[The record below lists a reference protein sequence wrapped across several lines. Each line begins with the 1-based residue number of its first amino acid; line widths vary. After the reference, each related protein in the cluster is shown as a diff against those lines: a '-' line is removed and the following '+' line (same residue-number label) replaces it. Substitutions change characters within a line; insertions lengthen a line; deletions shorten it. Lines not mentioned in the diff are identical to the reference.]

1 MSPTL
6 DMTVGQLVAS
16 RPSRSRVFQNLGIDF
31 CCGGKVSL
39 EEASRKKN
47 LDPKTVLTMLLA
59 SESEPDVSGPDPAAI
74 GLAELCDH
82 IEQKHHAYLKSEL
95 PRLEAMLVRV
105 ARAHGERFPWM
116 VQVLETFGP
125 FSAEMFQHMAKE
137 ERVLFP
143 LIRALEA
150 GTAQAASHC
159 GGTVNNPI
167 RMMEHDHDDAGAAL
181 ARMRQLTSGYTPPPQ
196 ACNTFRAALDALA
209 ELEQDMHQHVH
220 KENNIL
226 FPAALKREASLQPQ
240 PVS

>member
-1 MSPTL
+1 
-6 DMTVGQLVAS
+6 MTVGQLVAS

-31 CCGGKVSL
+31 CCGGKITL
-39 EEASRKKN
+39 EEAARRKS
-47 LDPKTVLTMLLA
+47 LDPQTVLAMLVA
-59 SESEPDVSGPDPAAI
+59 GESDPGPSGPDPALL

-143 LIRALEA
+143 LIRSLEA
-150 GTAQAASHC
+150 GHAGASGHC
-159 GGTVNNPI
+159 GGTVANPI
-167 RMMEHDHDDAGAAL
+167 RLMEHDHDDAGAAL
-181 ARMRQLTSGYTPPPQ
+181 ARMRELTNGYTPPPQ

-209 ELEQDMHQHVH
+209 ELERDTHEHVH

-226 FPAALKREASLQPQ
+226 FPAAMKREASLQPQ